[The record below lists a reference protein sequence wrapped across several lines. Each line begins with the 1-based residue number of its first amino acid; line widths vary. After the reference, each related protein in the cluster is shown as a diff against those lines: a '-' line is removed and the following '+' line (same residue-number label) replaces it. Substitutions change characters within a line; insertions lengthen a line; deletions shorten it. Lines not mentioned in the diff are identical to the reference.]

1 MPMAAYWLMKT
12 EPTTFGLDD
21 LRDRG
26 REPWDGVRNYQ
37 ARNMIRDQ
45 MRVGDGVFIYHSNCD
60 VPAIVGVARVASA
73 AYPDP
78 SALDPESRYF
88 DPASAPDRP
97 RWYVVDVA
105 YERHLQRPLSLAEL
119 RAHPELDGLIL
130 LRRGT
135 RLSVMPVSPEHWDV
149 LLALAERPVPDGVRP
164 GGNA

>member
-1 MPMAAYWLMKT
+1 MAAYWLMKT

-78 SALDPESRYF
+78 SALDPELRYF
-88 DPASAPDRP
+88 DPASALDRP

-105 YERHLQRPLSLAEL
+105 YERHLPRPLSLAEL

-135 RLSVMPVSPEHWDV
+135 RLSVMPVSSEHWGA